1 MTSVKQPRGKKQT
14 ATKTNKHLQA
24 PTRLNTLIY
33 RGYICH
39 NLGMIVLNCVCHG
52 HECNIL
58 FITVEL
64 LN

>member
-1 MTSVKQPRGKKQT
+1 MIFVSMTEDVYDTSAYIIIFPKIERGKSCNLDTSVV
-14 ATKTNKHLQA
+14 N
-24 PTRLNTLIY
+24 I
-33 RGYICH
+33 
-39 NLGMIVLNCVCHG
+39 VCHG

>member
-1 MTSVKQPRGKKQT
+1 MVTTQVPKLS
-14 ATKTNKHLQA
+14 
-24 PTRLNTLIY
+24 Y
-33 RGYICH
+33 H
-39 NLGMIVLNCVCHG
+39 NLGTSVINIVCHG